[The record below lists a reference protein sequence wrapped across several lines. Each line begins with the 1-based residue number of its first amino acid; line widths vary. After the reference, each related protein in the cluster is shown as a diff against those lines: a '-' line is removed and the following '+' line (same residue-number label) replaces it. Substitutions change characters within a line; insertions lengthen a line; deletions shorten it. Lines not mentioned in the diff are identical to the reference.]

1 MKVGLF
7 YGNIAYGSRA
17 MMEALAAAVD
27 QNGIESVWAEEHPAV
42 SKKMTLLDD
51 FDPDMGGEQSGE
63 TPLHEIPFPD
73 PIVWLSQ
80 LATLT
85 NAVKL
90 GTGVLVLPLHNPV
103 VLARAA
109 ATLDDLSGRRL
120 ILGVGLGWL
129 KEEYE
134 ACGVSFSAR
143 AARLEEYIHALRA
156 AWSPEGSYL
165 GETVRFEG
173 IGGGPKPPD
182 GHIPIHIGASMPKGA
197 RRAGRLA
204 DGFFP
209 LPFECSTVAMAAM
222 RATITGDEPDWTG
235 YELPTG
241 VAELIQQCH
250 AAAVDAGRRP
260 DDIELTV
267 TGPPGLEAAKQAA
280 DLGVTRYLVTPP
292 AFELSAVPQAFQRLA
307 DDFVGPLS

>member
-1 MKVGLF
+1 VKVGVF
-7 YGNIAYGSRA
+7 YGNIAYGSRD
-17 MMEALAAAVD
+17 MMAALAAAVD

-42 SKKMTLLDD
+42 PRQMTLPDD
-51 FDPDMGGEQSGE
+51 LDPDMAGEQSGA
-63 TPLHEIPFPD
+63 TPLHAIPFPD
-73 PIVWLSQ
+73 PMVWLSQ
-80 LATLT
+80 VAALT
-85 NAVKL
+85 KTVKL

-103 VLARAA
+103 LLARAA
-109 ATLDDLSGRRL
+109 ATLDDMSQGRL

-134 ACGVSFSAR
+134 ACAVAYAPR
-143 AARLEEYIHALRA
+143 AARLEEYIGALRA
-156 AWSPEGSYL
+156 AWLPDGSYV
-165 GETVRFEG
+165 GKTVRFEG

-209 LPFECSTVAMAAM
+209 LPFESSTVAMTAM
-222 RATITGDEPDWTG
+222 RATLTGEEPDWSG
-235 YELPTG
+235 YRLPAG
-241 VAELIQQCH
+241 VAALIEECH
-250 AAAVDAGRRP
+250 AAATEAGRGVE
-260 DDIELTV
+260 DIALTV
-267 TGPPGLEAAKQAA
+267 TGPPSLEAAKQAA

-292 AFELSAVPQAFQRLA
+292 AFELSAVPEAFGRLA

>member
-17 MMEALAAAVD
+17 MMEALADAVE

-42 SKKMTLLDD
+42 SEKMTVLDD

-63 TPLHEIPFPD
+63 TPLHQIPFPD
-73 PIVWLSQ
+73 PLVWLSHF
-80 LATLT
+80 AALT

-134 ACGVSFSAR
+134 ACGVPFSAR

-156 AWSPEGSYL
+156 AWSPEGSYI
-165 GETVRFEG
+165 GETVRFEK

-197 RRAGRLA
+197 QRAGRLA

-209 LPFECSTVAMAAM
+209 LPFECSTVAMTAM

-235 YELPTG
+235 YELPAG
-241 VAELIQQCH
+241 VAELIEQCH

-260 DDIELTV
+260 DEIELTV
-267 TGPPGLEAAKQAA
+267 TGPPSLEAAKQAA

-292 AFELSAVPQAFQRLA
+292 AFELSSVPDAFGRLA
-307 DDFVGPLS
+307 DDFVGRLS

>member
-1 MKVGLF
+1 MKVGVF
-7 YGNIAYGSRA
+7 YCNIAYGSQP

-42 SKKMTLLDD
+42 PKQMTLPDDLD
-51 FDPDMGGEQSGE
+51 PGLAGEQSGD
-63 TPLHEIPFPD
+63 TPLHEMPFPD

-80 LATLT
+80 LAALT
-85 NAVKL
+85 NTVKL
-90 GTGVLVLPLHNPV
+90 GTGVLLLPLHNPV
-103 VLARAA
+103 LLARAA

-129 KEEYE
+129 KEEYD

-143 AARLEEYIHALRA
+143 AARFEEYIHALRA
-156 AWSPEGSYL
+156 AWLPKASYR
-165 GETVRFEG
+165 GETVRFEE

-182 GHIPIHIGASMPKGA
+182 GRIAIHIGASMPKGA

-209 LPFECSTVAMAAM
+209 LPFECSTIAMAAM
-222 RATITGDEPDWTG
+222 RATLTGDEPDWTG
-235 YELPTG
+235 HRLPAG

-250 AAAVDAGRRP
+250 AAAIDAGRRP
-260 DDIELTV
+260 EDIDLTV
-267 TGPPGLEAAKQAA
+267 TGPPTLEAAKEAA
-280 DLGVTRYLVTPP
+280 DLGVHRYLVTPP
-292 AFELSAVPQAFQRLA
+292 AFELSAVPSAFGRLA

>member
-1 MKVGLF
+1 VKVGLF
-7 YGNIAYGSRA
+7 YGNVAYGTQP
-17 MMEALAAAVD
+17 MTEALATAVEE
-27 QNGIESVWAEEHPAV
+27 NGIESVWAEEHPAV
-42 SKKMTLLDD
+42 PRKLTLPDD
-51 FDPDMGGEQSGE
+51 FDADMQGEQSGD

-80 LATLT
+80 LAALT
-85 NAVKL
+85 DAVKL

-103 VLARAA
+103 LLARTA

-134 ACGVSFSAR
+134 ACGVPFSAR
-143 AARLEEYIHALRA
+143 AERLEEYIHALRA
-156 AWSPEGSYL
+156 AWSPEGSYS
-165 GETVRFEG
+165 GETVRFEE
-173 IGGGPKPPD
+173 IAGGPKPD
-182 GHIPIHIGASMPKGA
+182 EGHIPIHVGASMPKGA

-209 LPFECSTVAMAAM
+209 LPFECSTVAMEAM
-222 RATITGDEPDWTG
+222 RATITGEEPDWTG

-241 VAELIQQCH
+241 IAELIQQCH
-250 AAAVDAGRRP
+250 SAAIDAGRRP
-260 DDIELTV
+260 DDIELTI
-267 TGPPGLEAAKQAA
+267 TGPPSLEAAKQAA

-292 AFELSAVPQAFQRLA
+292 AFELSAVPSAFRRLA

>member
-17 MMEALAAAVD
+17 MMEALASAVE
-27 QNGIESVWAEEHPAV
+27 QNGIESVWTEEHPAV
-42 SKKMTLLDD
+42 SKKMTLPDN
-51 FDPDMGGEQSGE
+51 FDPDMDGEQSGD
-63 TPLHEIPFPD
+63 TPLYEIPFPD
-73 PIVWLSQ
+73 PMVWLAQFS
-80 LATLT
+80 ALT
-85 NAVKL
+85 TTVKL

-109 ATLDDLSGRRL
+109 ATLDDLSDRRL

-134 ACGVSFSAR
+134 ACGVPFTAR

-156 AWSPEGSYL
+156 AWSPEGSFS
-165 GETVRFEG
+165 GETVRFEE

-182 GHIPIHIGASMPKGA
+182 GQIPIHVGASMPKGA

-209 LPFECSTVAMAAM
+209 LPFECSTVAMEAM
-222 RATITGDEPDWTG
+222 RATITGAEPDWTG
-235 YELPTG
+235 YELPSG
-241 VAELIQQCH
+241 VTELIQQCH
-250 AAAVDAGRRP
+250 AAAIEAGRAP

-267 TGPPGLEAAKQAA
+267 TGPPSLEAAKQAA
-280 DLGVTRYLVTPP
+280 DLGVSRYLVTPP
-292 AFELSAVPQAFQRLA
+292 AFELAAVPDAFGRLA
-307 DDFVGPLS
+307 NDFIGPLS

>member
-1 MKVGLF
+1 VKVGVF
-7 YGNIAYGSRA
+7 YGNVAYGTAA
-17 MMEALAAAVD
+17 MMEALATAVD

-42 SKKMTLLDD
+42 PKQMTLPDD
-51 FDPDMGGEQSGE
+51 FDPDLAGEQSGD

-80 LATLT
+80 VAALT
-85 NAVKL
+85 NTVKL

-103 VLARAA
+103 LLARAA

-134 ACGVSFSAR
+134 ACGVPFSAR

-156 AWSPEGSYL
+156 AWLPQGSYS
-165 GETVRFEG
+165 GETVRFKD

-182 GHIPIHIGASMPKGA
+182 GRIPIHIGASMPKGA

-209 LPFECSTVAMAAM
+209 LPFECSTTAMAAM

-235 YELPTG
+235 HSLPAA

-250 AAAVDAGRRP
+250 AAAVDAGRSP
-260 DDIELTV
+260 DDIDLTV
-267 TGPPGLEAAKQAA
+267 TGPPSLEAAKQAV
-280 DLGVTRYLVTPP
+280 DLGVNRYLVTPP
-292 AFELSAVPQAFQRLA
+292 AFELSAVPGAFGRLA

>member
-7 YGNIAYGSRA
+7 YSNVAYGSRA
-17 MMEALAAAVD
+17 MMEALAVAVE
-27 QNGIESVWAEEHPAV
+27 QNGIESVWTEEHPAV
-42 SKKMTLLDD
+42 SKKMTLPDD
-51 FDPDMGGEQSGE
+51 FDADMGGEQSGD

-73 PIVWLSQ
+73 PMVWLSQ
-80 LATLT
+80 FSALT

-90 GTGVLVLPLHNPV
+90 ATGVLLLPLHNPV

-109 ATLDDLSGRRL
+109 ATLDDLSCRRL

-134 ACGVSFSAR
+134 ACGVPFSAR
-143 AARLEEYIHALRA
+143 AARLEEYIDALRA
-156 AWSPEGSYL
+156 AWSPEGSYI
-165 GETVRFEG
+165 GETVHFEE
-173 IGGGPKPPD
+173 IGGGPKPPG

-197 RRAGRLA
+197 RRAGQLA

-241 VAELIQQCH
+241 IAKLIQQCH
-250 AAAVDAGRRP
+250 AAAIDAGRRP
-260 DDIELTV
+260 DDIELTI
-267 TGPPGLEAAKQAA
+267 TGPPSIEAAKKAA

-292 AFELSAVPQAFQRLA
+292 AFELAAVPSAFGRLA